1 MQSSIHTPRQNDGP
15 GAPDDEFH
23 RAQTLRKSRA
33 KKFLSDEMAMY
44 SLLVA
49 LTFHHYLS
57 CITKVGF
64 RLMDADRRDIS
75 KEQLPQR
82 QRQKREKRRLRFKGA
97 QAFHIEDPPC
107 EETSKFADIFSSAQ
121 KVVSLFWKAL
131 TAPEAL
137 TKSHFAIPAAF
148 YPASRSRDDMRKQ
161 VSEDILKS
169 IAQLKW
175 RLLIQQLRTPY
186 SFLDPETE
194 CDPTTLTSSPTCC
207 LDPFWGRQVQSD
219 LKHADDPVAR
229 LEGHIK
235 AFSENARGVSHR
247 EETMHASQRVLASG
261 WRSKAPLFRSQA
273 AGMVC
278 QTSLRNYTSR
288 TGQSCQ
294 QAPKHVIQAARSA
307 RVKKITHKRPRQYG
321 SPLFTYIN
329 SMKQEGST
337 LTNEELREAWKGLC
351 HADRADWKRKHVAR
365 VATKRVISNAT
376 AANLE
381 AKTERNLSDLSP
393 WQIGSARFPLQEQHL
408 ESFML
413 PFRNKASG
421 LVQLSNSKTLV
432 LGSTILWMH
441 ALWLPKQHLGSPS
454 QTTQKRSRISWIQKD
469 VFLAAWIFTRD
480 CAKRRMLL
488 WCLRLWLWLKVFPVT
503 TLWSWLKNPQALK
516 KNDLL
521 STFALS
527 QDWGVWTC
535 FLSKNYS
542 LTIDSIY
549 QCQYQYHFTWFSCI
563 WS

>member
-273 AGMVC
+273 AAMVC

-421 LVQLSNSKTLV
+421 LVQLSNSKTLEV
-432 LGSTILWMH
+432 KEWLRAVGAGSRKYHSLDACT
-441 ALWLPKQHLGSPS
+441 
-454 QTTQKRSRISWIQKD
+454 
-469 VFLAAWIFTRD
+469 LAAQAALGKPITNDTEKVQDIMDSER
-480 CAKRRMLL
+480 CVPC
-488 WCLRLWLWLKVFPVT
+488 CLNLHPGLCKTKDAAVMSSALALVESFPRHNAVIMVEK
-503 TLWSWLKNPQALK
+503 SAGPQKERFVVYLR
-516 KNDLL
+516 
-521 STFALS
+521 
-527 QDWGVWTC
+527 
-535 FLSKNYS
+535 
-542 LTIDSIY
+542 SITGLG
-549 QCQYQYHFTWFSCI
+549 CVNMFSFQK
-563 WS
+563 SFVDN